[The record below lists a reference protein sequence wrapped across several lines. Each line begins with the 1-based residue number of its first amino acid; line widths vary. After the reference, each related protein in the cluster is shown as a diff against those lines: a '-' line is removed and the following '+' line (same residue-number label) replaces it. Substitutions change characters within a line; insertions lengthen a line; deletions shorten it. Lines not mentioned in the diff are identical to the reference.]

1 MFGISEIVSGTSMQS
16 VILNHGCA
24 LSRLRCATH
33 GCALSRLRCAT
44 HGCALSR
51 LRSATDGCALSRLRS
66 VRARLES
73 ALGERISSPFT
84 DLDRRVFESVPTGIA
99 SLDALTGGL
108 PRGAIT
114 EIFGPPSSGRTS
126 TMVSILAEAIA
137 RDEVCALVDGNDAF
151 DPKSAASAGLELN
164 RLLWV
169 RCHKLDQVLKST
181 DLLLQGGGFGRVVM
195 DLTDLPLSHMRSI
208 PLASWFR
215 FQRTIEKTPTVL
227 LVVSS
232 ESVVQSAAA
241 LVLRMEMRAAEWS
254 TVLNGLNLNVE
265 VIRSRRR
272 MGARGRGGCPQSY
285 VRVHLHSQCIW

>member
-16 VILNHGCA
+16 VIL
-24 LSRLRCATH
+24 SD
-33 GCALSRLRCAT
+33 
-44 HGCALSR
+44 GCALSR

-114 EIFGPPSSGRTS
+114 EIFGPTSSGRTS

-151 DPKSAASAGLELN
+151 DPKSAASAGVELN

-227 LVVSS
+227 LVVSP

-241 LVLRMEMRAAEWS
+241 LVLRMEMRATEWS
-254 TVLNGLNLNVE
+254 TVLNGVNLDVE
-265 VIRSRRR
+265 IIRSRRR
-272 MGARGRGGCPQSY
+272 MGAAPTSPQFRGRGGCPQSY

>member
-1 MFGISEIVSGTSMQS
+1 MFGIRYSSRCISMQS
-16 VILNHGCA
+16 VIL
-24 LSRLRCATH
+24 
-33 GCALSRLRCAT
+33 
-44 HGCALSR
+44 
-51 LRSATDGCALSRLRS
+51 
-66 VRARLES
+66 RARLES
-73 ALGERISSPFT
+73 ALGERISLPFT

-114 EIFGPPSSGRTS
+114 EIFGPTSSGRTS

-151 DPKSAASAGLELN
+151 DPKSAASAGVELN

-195 DLTDLPLSHMRSI
+195 DLTDLPLPHVQSI

-215 FQRTIEKTPTVL
+215 FQRTIEKTPTA
-227 LVVSS
+227 LVVMSP
-232 ESVVQSAAA
+232 ESTVKSAAA
-241 LVLRMEMRAAEWS
+241 LVLRMQMRNSEW
-254 TVLNGLNLNVE
+254 TTFLNGLNSNVE
-265 VIRSRRR
+265 IVRSRKPR
-272 MGARGRGGCPQSY
+272 SLKSH
-285 VRVHLHSQCIW
+285 VRVHLYSECVR

>member
-16 VILNHGCA
+16 VILN
-24 LSRLRCATH
+24 H

-169 RCHKLDQVLKST
+169 RCHKLNQVLKST